1 MLLVV
6 GLGNPGP
13 KYAAHRHNVG
23 FMAVDELARRAG
35 ADPFREKFS
44 GELAR
49 ASIGGQPAVLLKPMT
64 FMNLSGQSVQAA
76 SAFFKVEPADIC
88 VVHDELDLPFGA
100 VRLKLGGGHAGHN
113 GLRSLVSHLG
123 TGEFARVRVG
133 IGRPPPG
140 FRADVA
146 DFVLSAF
153 DSAEAPGVGPMLTQA
168 ADAIVDIAKR
178 GLTAAMNAR
187 NVRPRPPKPPKPP
200 RSVESS
206 ASVGAEAAA
215 VQPAKPPDGEG
226 GERA

>member
-23 FMAVDELARRAG
+23 FMTVDELARRVG
-35 ADPFREKFS
+35 ADPFRDKFS
-44 GELAR
+44 GQCAR

-64 FMNLSGQSVQAA
+64 FMNESGQSVQAA
-76 SAFFKVEPADIC
+76 AAFFKVEPADVC

-113 GLRSLVSHLG
+113 GLRSMVTHLG
-123 TGEFARVRVG
+123 TSEFARVRVG

-146 DFVLSAF
+146 DYVLSSF
-153 DSAEAPGVGPMLTQA
+153 DAAEAAALPPMLTQA
-168 ADAIVDIAKR
+168 SDAIVDIARR
-178 GLTAAMNAR
+178 GLAAAMNAR
-187 NVRPRPPKPPKPP
+187 NVRPRPPKPPREPQPTPQAEAGPPAARSEPPP
-200 RSVESS
+200 R
-206 ASVGAEAAA
+206 
-215 VQPAKPPDGEG
+215 DGEPHS
-226 GERA
+226 